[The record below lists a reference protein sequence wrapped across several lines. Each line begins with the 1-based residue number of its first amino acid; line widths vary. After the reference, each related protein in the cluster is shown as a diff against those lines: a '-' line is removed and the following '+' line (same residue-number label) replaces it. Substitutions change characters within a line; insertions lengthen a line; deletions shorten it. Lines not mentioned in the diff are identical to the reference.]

1 MRDILFIRGVKNVNS
16 SLGDNEC
23 IKYFGPHYR
32 AMIKSKAYESHVTN
46 KKYTESF
53 DKIYSI

>member
-32 AMIKSKAYESHVTN
+32 AMIKCKAYESHVTN
-46 KKYTESF
+46 KKYTESCLLNF
-53 DKIYSI
+53 